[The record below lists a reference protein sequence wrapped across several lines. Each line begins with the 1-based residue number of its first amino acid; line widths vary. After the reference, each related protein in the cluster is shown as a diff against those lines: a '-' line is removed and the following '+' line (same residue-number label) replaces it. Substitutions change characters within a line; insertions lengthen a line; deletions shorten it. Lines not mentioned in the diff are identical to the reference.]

1 MTGWRMQPTASVLGV
16 IAIVSVM
23 ITNTASDAKSDDVE
37 RGVNHL
43 DEEDRHFDER
53 IANRTVESASWSR
66 GNDTAALEEA
76 IPAFAVEYMT
86 STKDSISLV
95 TVMEAHLEN
104 TSKRYTDDQRMLV
117 PKRIEASEQAEEVL
131 TTLEH
136 EDVRRI
142 NESTVEKSKEDWLMS
157 MVSVEEAGVTEGKNV
172 EDIRAISFLVPP
184 LEKGE
189 DYQDS
194 RQQEKTNVEQMDE
207 TSKFGEARKNQSRP
221 ANNLLLTGKSTK
233 AFYEI
238 KPSIRTLETDRGREH
253 QFQATTHRTLLG
265 RKFVLPSVDS
275 AFGKFGPYFE
285 DGGQEINVTA
295 RIGSTVLLDCKIG
308 MLGDKK
314 VTWLQHNK
322 ESFRL
327 LTVGRTLYS
336 NDQRIS
342 LNFRYPSNWRLQIL
356 YANPRDSG
364 LYQCQVATHPPM
376 VKKVNVIVTGGCSTL
391 SRYVTCLDYC
401 ANVVSR
407 LLDHV
412 NAFCRTIASRLAD
425 YRARVSDPSPAT
437 MPETDSLLA
446 RLDPKSPR
454 TDDSNAPALTIS
466 DDSGRI
472 VSKERHLKAGSILRL
487 RCEARDVLE
496 SLNESV
502 VWTRGDETLTED
514 VSENRTTEISAGKE
528 VLVIVSTLIVERA
541 SPRHAGNY
549 SCMVPGKAKTI
560 VAVHVLN
567 GELPA
572 AVHDGNGVSRAFLN
586 LWLVHLTMS
595 YVFTR

>member
-1 MTGWRMQPTASVLGV
+1 MIGWRMQPTTSVLGV
-16 IAIVSVM
+16 IAIVSAM
-23 ITNTASDAKSDDVE
+23 ITVLASEAENGAIE
-37 RGVNHL
+37 RGINHL
-43 DEEDRHFDER
+43 DEDDQRFDEKT
-53 IANRTVESASWSR
+53 AKNRTGETAGWSR
-66 GNDTAALEEA
+66 GNDTTAFEDVISALAA
-76 IPAFAVEYMT
+76 EYPT
-86 STKDSISLV
+86 STKDSSPLV
-95 TVMEAHLEN
+95 TAADPRFDN
-104 TSKRYTDDQRMLV
+104 ASKKYTDDQAALASR
-117 PKRIEASEQAEEVL
+117 RIESSERMEEARKL
-131 TTLEH
+131 DH
-136 EDVRRI
+136 EDVRGA
-142 NESTVEKSKEDWLMS
+142 NESTIEKTRDDWSTTVSEED
-157 MVSVEEAGVTEGKNV
+157 VTEARHGERNV
-172 EDIRAISFLVPP
+172 QDIRAISFQVPP
-184 LEKGE
+184 PNEMEE

-194 RQQEKTNVEQMDE
+194 RQYGKTGVGHADE
-207 TSKFGEARKNQSRP
+207 TRKLGEAKKNQSRP

-238 KPSIRTLETDRGREH
+238 KPSIRTLETERGRDH
-253 QFQATTHRTLLG
+253 QVQMTTHRTLLD
-265 RKFVLPSVDS
+265 RKFVLPSDS

-285 DGGQEINVTA
+285 DGEQEINVTA

-314 VTWLQHNK
+314 VTWLQHNNDF
-322 ESFRL
+322 FRL
-327 LTVGRTLYS
+327 LTVGRTPYS

-356 YANPRDSG
+356 YANPRDSA
-364 LYQCQVATHPPM
+364 LYQCQVATHPPL
-376 VKKVNVIVTGGCSTL
+376 VKKI
-391 SRYVTCLDYC
+391 
-401 ANVVSR
+401 NVV
-407 LLDHV
+407 V
-412 NAFCRTIASRLAD
+412 T
-425 YRARVSDPSPAT
+425 
-437 MPETDSLLA
+437 
-446 RLDPKSPR
+446 
-454 TDDSNAPALTIS
+454 APTLTIS

-472 VSKERHLKAGSILRL
+472 VSKERHLKAGSVLRL

-514 VSENRTTEISAGKE
+514 ISENRTTEISAGKE

-549 SCMVPGKAKTI
+549 SCLVPGKVKTT

>member
-1 MTGWRMQPTASVLGV
+1 MAGWRMQPTATVLGV
-16 IAIVSVM
+16 IAIVM
-23 ITNTASDAKSDDVE
+23 ITTTTSETES
-37 RGVNHL
+37 GVNHL
-43 DEEDRHFDER
+43 EEEDQRLDER
-53 IANRTVESASWSR
+53 IATNRTFEASSWSR
-66 GNDTAALEEA
+66 GNNTAAFEEVISARALEY
-76 IPAFAVEYMT
+76 PV
-86 STKDSISLV
+86 SLV
-95 TVMEAHLEN
+95 TVIEAHFEN
-104 TSKRYTDDQRMLV
+104 TSKRYVDNQMV
-117 PKRIEASEQAEEVL
+117 FAFKRLEDSEQAPAM
-131 TTLEH
+131 LEH
-136 EDVRRI
+136 AEDSRGANESAIEKPKDEWLTLTPVGLKEEDVSKY
-142 NESTVEKSKEDWLMS
+142 ESDQR
-157 MVSVEEAGVTEGKNV
+157 NV
-172 EDIRAISFLVPP
+172 EDIRAISFQVPP
-184 LEKGE
+184 PNEEE
-189 DYQDS
+189 DYQDA
-194 RQQEKTNVEQMDE
+194 RQQGKTNVGQMDE
-207 TSKFGEARKNQSRP
+207 TQKLGETRKNQSRP

-238 KPSIRTLETDRGREH
+238 KPSIRTLETDRGRDH
-253 QFQATTHRTLLG
+253 QFLTTTHRTLSG

-285 DGGQEINVTA
+285 DGDREINVTA

-308 MLGDKK
+308 MLGDKQ
-314 VTWLQHNK
+314 VTWLQHGK
-322 ESFRL
+322 DDSFRL
-327 LTVGRTLYS
+327 LTVGRLPYS

-364 LYQCQVATHPPM
+364 LYKCQVATHPVL
-376 VKKVNVIVTGGCSTL
+376 VKKI
-391 SRYVTCLDYC
+391 
-401 ANVVSR
+401 NVV
-407 LLDHV
+407 V
-412 NAFCRTIASRLAD
+412 TA
-425 YRARVSDPSPAT
+425 PS
-437 MPETDSLLA
+437 
-446 RLDPKSPR
+446 
-454 TDDSNAPALTIS
+454 LTIS

-472 VSKERHLKAGSILRL
+472 VSKERHLKAGSVLRL

-502 VWTRGDETLTED
+502 VWTRGDETLSED
-514 VSENRTTEISAGKE
+514 ISENRTTEISAGKE

-549 SCMVPGKAKTI
+549 SCMVPGKAKTT

>member
-1 MTGWRMQPTASVLGV
+1 MAGWRMQPTATVLGV
-16 IAIVSVM
+16 IAIVM
-23 ITNTASDAKSDDVE
+23 ITTTTSETESGAIE
-37 RGVNHL
+37 HGGINHL
-43 DEEDRHFDER
+43 DEEDQRFGQR
-53 IANRTVESASWSR
+53 IATNRTVETVSWSR
-66 GNDTAALEEA
+66 GNDTVALEE
-76 IPAFAVEYMT
+76 IVSAFAIEYPT
-86 STKDSISLV
+86 STKSSLSLV
-95 TVMEAHLEN
+95 TVIEAHFEN
-104 TSKRYTDDQRMLV
+104 TSKKYVDDQMIFAS
-117 PKRIEASEQAEEVL
+117 KRIEDSEQAEEAL
-131 TTLEH
+131 ATLDH
-136 EDVRRI
+136 DEDFRRT
-142 NESTVEKSKEDWLMS
+142 NESTIEKSKNEWLTMTPVEKGED
-157 MVSVEEAGVTEGKNV
+157 VTEAKYESEQRNV
-172 EDIRAISFLVPP
+172 EDIRAISFQVPP
-184 LEKGE
+184 LNEKEE

-194 RQQEKTNVEQMDE
+194 RQQGKTSVGQMNE
-207 TSKFGEARKNQSRP
+207 TRKLETRKNQSRP

-238 KPSIRTLETDRGREH
+238 KPSIRTLETERGRDH
-253 QFQATTHRTLLG
+253 HSQTTTHRTLSG

-285 DGGQEINVTA
+285 DGDREMNVTT

-314 VTWLQHNK
+314 VTWLQHDK
-322 ESFRL
+322 DSFRL
-327 LTVGRTLYS
+327 LTVGRTQYS
-336 NDQRIS
+336 TDQRIS

-364 LYQCQVATHPPM
+364 LYQCQVATHPPL
-376 VKKVNVIVTGGCSTL
+376 VKKI
-391 SRYVTCLDYC
+391 
-401 ANVVSR
+401 NVV
-407 LLDHV
+407 V
-412 NAFCRTIASRLAD
+412 T
-425 YRARVSDPSPAT
+425 
-437 MPETDSLLA
+437 
-446 RLDPKSPR
+446 
-454 TDDSNAPALTIS
+454 APTLTIS

-472 VSKERHLKAGSILRL
+472 VSKERHLKAGSVLRL

-502 VWTRGDETLTED
+502 VWTRGDETLSED
-514 VSENRTTEISAGKE
+514 ISENRTTEISAGKE

-549 SCMVPGKAKTI
+549 SCVVPGKAKTT